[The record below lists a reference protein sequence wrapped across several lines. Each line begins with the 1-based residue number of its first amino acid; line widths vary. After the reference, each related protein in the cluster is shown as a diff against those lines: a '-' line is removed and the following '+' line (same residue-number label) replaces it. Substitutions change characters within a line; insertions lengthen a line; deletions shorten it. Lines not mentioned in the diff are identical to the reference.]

1 MESNLNKLL
10 NRQIKKHFGSTE
22 NLPNELL
29 GIILDINETYNNFD
43 EDTRL
48 IQNSIEIS
56 SQELREAFHKQKED
70 ATAQKETIRKIN
82 EAISV
87 LKPSEPTINGEN
99 VTDTPDSSH
108 LFDSLLQLIED
119 NKKAEDALRASEV
132 LQRSLI
138 ENVAVGIVII
148 DPITRI
154 IENVNS
160 FASILMCEKPEE
172 IIGKRCHQLMC
183 PAEESSCPVC
193 DRNEIVDNSERVLL
207 RKGKPNLS
215 ILKTVKQIQIGGKEK
230 LLESFVDISVQ
241 KNAEKALQQSNQKW
255 EAIISASPDG
265 IGMLSLDGKLQLMS
279 DKLALM
285 FGYTVEQKDE
295 YLGKPIF
302 DFIDPS
308 DHQLLKENIY
318 KTLTGENEFK
328 ITEYKAVRKDKS
340 KFYVDVNSAVLLDAE
355 GKPESILFIERDITE
370 RKKTEQALQHSETL
384 LRSIMDTT
392 TDIIFVKDRECRFV
406 YINPA
411 GCILN
416 GKTAEQLIG
425 YSKAD
430 FLTDEEELAKFMA
443 DDMRIIELG
452 HSETFEEEI
461 KGADGKTYIFHTTK
475 VPRYDG
481 QGKIIGLIGIAHDI
495 TERKL
500 SEAELEESRE
510 KYRGLSEASFEA
522 IFISEKGV
530 CIEQNQAAEKM
541 FGYTTA
547 EALTRYGTDWI
558 VPEDREMVMNNMIS
572 GTEDP
577 YEALA
582 LRKDGTTFPCIL
594 RGRMMHYKG
603 KNVRVTSLT
612 DITERKKAEEEVK
625 KVSTRLAMA
634 TRAGGVGIWD
644 LDLIY
649 NTLLWDE
656 QMFKLYGETEDS
668 KDAQVLWSTS
678 IHRDDAGRVNA
689 EIQQAIKGDKEF
701 VTEFR
706 VVYPD
711 GSIHNLK
718 ALSTVLRDDSGL
730 ALRMIGTSWDITE
743 KKEFEEELLKAV
755 AAAEAASKAKS
766 EFVANMSHE
775 IRTPLNG
782 VIGFTDLLKSTP
794 LSKVQEQYVKNANA
808 SGHTLLGII
817 NDILDFSKIEA
828 GMLDL
833 DVIKTDMVEM
843 LGNSVDIIK
852 FAASEKDLEV
862 LLDIDMD
869 MPRFAFIDKIRLKQ
883 ILANLLSNA
892 VKFTEKGIV
901 ELKAEFKEI
910 DSKYG
915 RIKFSVRDTGIGIS
929 KEQQARLFKPFSQAD
944 SSTTRRFGGTGLG
957 LIISEMI
964 AQKMGSSIEIE
975 STPGK
980 GTTFHF
986 EIVTKTE
993 QGEKIDTSSLKE
1005 IKRCLVID
1013 DNADNRMILEHIM
1026 ANWGIECKSCD
1037 NGYTAL
1043 DTIGASEPFDVIICD
1058 YHMPK
1063 IDGLQTIRL
1072 IRERLKLT
1080 PAMQPIILLHSS
1092 SDNAD
1097 LHRKCDELGVRFRLT
1112 KPVKSDELYA
1122 YLCNVNTPFDERDS
1136 EETTFVKKKD
1146 EQYEF
1151 NEPVSIL
1158 IAEDNDFN
1166 MLLIKALVS
1175 KTIPSAEII
1184 EAKNGKEAVV
1194 LWLIEQPNLILMD
1207 MQMPIMSG
1215 IEATIKI
1222 REHEKKNG
1230 EHVPIIA
1237 LTAGA
1242 LLEEKEKCIKAGMDD
1257 FLTKPIESDKLVK
1270 VMIGKLREIL

>member
-10 NRQIKKHFGSTE
+10 KRQIKKHFGSTE

-29 GIILDINETYNNFD
+29 GIIGDINETYNNFD

-56 SQELREAFHKQKED
+56 SQELREAFHRQKED
-70 ATAQKETIRKIN
+70 AAAQKETIRKIN

-87 LKPSEPTINGEN
+87 LKPSEQNTAREGT
-99 VTDTPDSSH
+99 TDSPDSRY

-119 NKKAEDALRASEV
+119 NKKAEEALRASEV
-132 LQRSLI
+132 LQRSLL
-138 ENVAVGIVII
+138 ENIAVGIVII

-160 FASILMCEKPEE
+160 FGAELMGEKPEE
-172 IIGKRCHQLMC
+172 IIGRRCHQLMC
-183 PAEESSCPVC
+183 PAEDSSCPVC
-193 DRNEIVDNSERVLL
+193 DRNEIVDNSEKILL
-207 RKGKPNLS
+207 RKGNTNLA
-215 ILKTVKQIQIGGKEK
+215 ILKTVKRIQIGGKEK

-241 KNAEKALQQSNQKW
+241 KNAEKALEQSNQKW
-255 EAIISASPDG
+255 AAIISASPDG
-265 IGMLSLDGKLQLMS
+265 IGMLSLDGRLQLMS

-285 FGYTVEQKDE
+285 FGYSVDQKDD
-295 YLGKPIF
+295 YLGKSIF

-308 DHQLLKENIY
+308 NHQLLKENIQ
-318 KTLTGENEFK
+318 KTLTGENELR
-328 ITEYKAVRKDKS
+328 ITEYLAVRKDKS
-340 KFYVDVNSAVLLDAE
+340 RFYVDVNSTVLLNSD
-355 GKPESILFIERDITE
+355 GKPDSILFIERDITE
-370 RKKTEQALQHSETL
+370 RKKTEQALQYSETL

-392 TDIIFVKDRECRFV
+392 DDVIFVKDRDCRFV

-411 GCILN
+411 GCHIN
-416 GKTAEQLIG
+416 GKKAEQLIG
-425 YSKAD
+425 FSKAD
-430 FLTDEEELAKFMA
+430 FLPEGEELARFMA
-443 DDMRIIELG
+443 DDMRIIDSG
-452 HSETFEEEI
+452 ISETFEEEI
-461 KGADGKTYIFHTTK
+461 KGADGKIYFYLTTK

-481 QGKIIGLIGIAHDI
+481 QGNIIGLIGIAHDI
-495 TERKL
+495 SNRK
-500 SEAELEESRE
+500 
-510 KYRGLSEASFEA
+510 
-522 IFISEKGV
+522 
-530 CIEQNQAAEKM
+530 Q
-541 FGYTTA
+541 
-547 EALTRYGTDWI
+547 
-558 VPEDREMVMNNMIS
+558 
-572 GTEDP
+572 
-577 YEALA
+577 
-582 LRKDGTTFPCIL
+582 
-594 RGRMMHYKG
+594 
-603 KNVRVTSLT
+603 
-612 DITERKKAEEEVK
+612 AEEELK
-625 KVSTRLAMA
+625 QISTRLSLA

-644 LDLIY
+644 LDLIT
-649 NTLLWDE
+649 NTLLWDD
-656 QMFKLYGETEDS
+656 QMFKLYGNETDN
-668 KDAQVLWSTS
+668 KRTAQEVWTTGV
-678 IHRDDAGRVNA
+678 HPDDAERVNA

-730 ALRMIGTSWDITE
+730 AIRMIGTSWDITE

-833 DVIKTDMVEM
+833 DVMKTDMLEM
-843 LGNSVDIIK
+843 VGNSVDIIK

-862 LLDIDMD
+862 LLNVDMN
-869 MPRFAFIDKIRLKQ
+869 MPRFAYIDKIRLKQ

-892 VKFTEKGIV
+892 VKFTERGVV
-901 ELKAEFKEI
+901 ELKVEFKEI

-915 RIKFSVRDTGIGIS
+915 RYNFSVRDTGIGIS
-929 KEQQARLFKPFSQAD
+929 TEQQARLFKPFSQAD

-964 AQKMGSSIEIE
+964 AQKMGSKIEIE

-980 GTTFHF
+980 GTRFHF
-986 EIVTKTE
+986 EIITKTE
-993 QGEKIDTSSLKE
+993 QGEKMDTSNLKE

-1013 DNADNRMILEHIM
+1013 DNADNRMIMEHIM
-1026 ANWGIECKSCD
+1026 SNWGIECRSCD

-1043 DTIGASEPFDVIICD
+1043 DIIGVLEPFDVIICD

-1092 SDNAD
+1092 SDNAE

-1112 KPVKSDELYA
+1112 KPVKSEELYA
-1122 YLCNVNTPFDERDS
+1122 YLCSVNLPFDERDM
-1136 EETTFVKKKD
+1136 EAINPIKKKD

-1166 MLLIKALVS
+1166 MLLIKAIVE

-1194 LWLIEQPNLILMD
+1194 LWLIENPDLILMD
-1207 MQMPIMSG
+1207 MQMPVMSG
-1215 IEATIKI
+1215 IEATLKI
-1222 REHEKKNG
+1222 REHEIKNG

-1242 LLEEKEKCIKAGMDD
+1242 LLEEKEKCLRAGMDD
-1257 FLTKPIESDKLVK
+1257 FLTKPIEPEKLIK
-1270 VMIGKLREIL
+1270 VMIGKLREL

>member
-10 NRQIKKHFGSTE
+10 KRQIKKHFGSTE
-22 NLPNELL
+22 NLPDEFM

-70 ATAQKETIRKIN
+70 AAAQKETIRKIN

-87 LKPSEPTINGEN
+87 LKPSEQSPHAEG
-99 VTDTPDSSH
+99 VSDSPDSSR
-108 LFDSLLQLIED
+108 LFDSLFQLIED
-119 NKKAEDALRASEV
+119 NKKAEEALRASEV
-132 LQRSLI
+132 LQRSLL
-138 ENVAVGIVII
+138 ENIAVGIVII
-148 DPITRI
+148 DPITRM

-160 FASILMCEKPEE
+160 FGSELMGESPEN
-172 IIGKRCHQLMC
+172 IIGNKCHQLMC
-183 PAEESSCPVC
+183 PSLEYSCPVC
-193 DRNEIVDNSERVLL
+193 DRYEEVDNSERILL
-207 RKGKPNLS
+207 RKGQPDLAV
-215 ILKTVKQIQIGGKEK
+215 LKTVKRIQIGGKEK
-230 LLESFVDISVQ
+230 LLESFVDISDQ

-255 EAIISASPDG
+255 AAIISASPDG

-279 DKLALM
+279 DKLAIM
-285 FGYTVEQKDE
+285 FGYTVELKDE
-295 YLGKPIF
+295 YLGKSIF
-302 DFIDPS
+302 DFIDSS
-308 DHQLLKENIY
+308 DHQLLKENIS
-318 KTLTGENEFK
+318 KTLTGENELR
-328 ITEYKAVRKDKS
+328 ITEYLAVRKDNS
-340 KFYVDVNSAVLLDAE
+340 KFYVDVNSTVLLDAE
-355 GKPESILFIERDITE
+355 GKPQSILFIERDITE

-384 LRSIMDTT
+384 LRSVMET
-392 TDIIFVKDRECRFV
+392 TDDVIFVKDRECRFV

-411 GCILN
+411 GCQLN

-425 YSKAD
+425 FSKAD
-430 FLTDEEELAKFMA
+430 FLPKGDELYRFMA
-443 DDMRIIELG
+443 DDMRIINSG
-452 HSETFEEEI
+452 ISETFEEEI
-461 KGADGKTYIFHTTK
+461 KGADGNNYFFLTTK

-481 QGKIIGLIGIAHDI
+481 QGNIIGIIGIAHNI
-495 TERKL
+495 TNRKL
-500 SEAELEESRE
+500 
-510 KYRGLSEASFEA
+510 
-522 IFISEKGV
+522 
-530 CIEQNQAAEKM
+530 
-541 FGYTTA
+541 
-547 EALTRYGTDWI
+547 
-558 VPEDREMVMNNMIS
+558 
-572 GTEDP
+572 
-577 YEALA
+577 
-582 LRKDGTTFPCIL
+582 
-594 RGRMMHYKG
+594 
-603 KNVRVTSLT
+603 
-612 DITERKKAEEEVK
+612 AEEELK
-625 KVSTRLAMA
+625 QISTRLSLA

-644 LDLIY
+644 LDLVDS
-649 NTLLWDE
+649 TLLWDD
-656 QMFKLYGETEDS
+656 QMFKLYGEETAD
-668 KDAQVLWSTS
+668 KRTAQEVWFAGV
-678 IHRDDAGRVNA
+678 HPDDAGRVNA
-689 EIQQAIKGDKEF
+689 EIQQAVKGDKEF

-711 GSIHNLK
+711 GSFHNLK
-718 ALSTVLRDDSGL
+718 ALSTVLRDDSGS

-843 LGNSVDIIK
+843 LGNSIDIIK

-869 MPRFAFIDKIRLKQ
+869 MPRFAYIDKIRLKQ

-892 VKFTEKGIV
+892 VKFTERGVV

-915 RIKFSVRDTGIGIS
+915 RYRFSVRDTGIGIS
-929 KEQQARLFKPFSQAD
+929 KDQQARLFKPFSQAD

-964 AQKMGSSIEIE
+964 AQKMGSNIEIE

-980 GTTFHF
+980 GTTFYF

-1043 DTIGASEPFDVIICD
+1043 DTIAASEAFDVIICD

-1092 SDNAD
+1092 SDD
-1097 LHRKCDELGVRFRLT
+1097 SELHRKCDELGVRFRLT

-1122 YLCNVNTPFDERDS
+1122 YLCSVNTPFDERDT
-1136 EETTFVKKKD
+1136 EETSFVKKKE

-1166 MLLIKALVS
+1166 MLLIKAIVG

-1215 IEATIKI
+1215 IEATMKI

-1242 LLEEKEKCIKAGMDD
+1242 LLEEKEKCLNAGMDD
-1257 FLTKPIESDKLVK
+1257 FLTKPIEPEKLIK
-1270 VMIGKLREIL
+1270 VMIGKLREI